1 MITNYFTFG
10 CGQTFAEHHVTITA
24 CTAARCREI
33 MFSTFGDKWSM
44 QYQVDPAKD
53 DMFPTKELI
62 NITESEDGARYTK
75 VQQAEI
81 LIK

>member
-10 CGQTFAEHHVTITA
+10 CDQTFAGHHVTITA
-24 CTAARCREI
+24 CTTARCREI
-33 MFSTFGDKWSM
+33 MFDTFYDKWSM

-53 DMFPTKELI
+53 GVFPTKELMH
-62 NITESEDGARYTK
+62 ITELLEGARYTQ

>member
-44 QYQVDPAKD
+44 QYQVDPAKEG
-53 DMFPTKELI
+53 MFPTKELMH
-62 NITESEDGARYTK
+62 ITESEDGARYTQ

>member
-24 CTAARCREI
+24 RNTARCLEI
-33 MFSTFGDKWSM
+33 MFQTFGEKWSM
-44 QYQVDPAKD
+44 QYPTDPSDEKRY
-53 DMFPTKELI
+53 PTKELI
-62 NITESEDGARYTK
+62 NITESEDGARYTQ